1 MHSINQLQE
10 LVRQLESK
18 VDEQEKALSE
28 DRGTPAGIRQAYSI
42 TKIMQSDWERID
54 SMDSTVKL
62 QREQLEKLQ
71 LHIRKLE
78 GLVETEGL
86 GEYMFW

>member
-1 MHSINQLQE
+1 
-10 LVRQLESK
+10 
-18 VDEQEKALSE
+18 
-28 DRGTPAGIRQAYSI
+28 
-42 TKIMQSDWERID
+42 MQSDWERID